1 MNMELK
7 KFSCVLN
14 LKALKEIVANVENRG
29 FGQDNIDSGLATAVL
44 EFVTTE
50 DFPTSLVLTNRGE
63 W

>member
-29 FGQDNIDSGLATAVL
+29 FGQENID
-44 EFVTTE
+44 
-50 DFPTSLVLTNRGE
+50 RGE